1 MLETDMSKAGNHEW
15 ICLYHSSSIL
25 EPCRASDP
33 ASQVEADSP
42 KVARMNAALRDAMIR
57 ENPALGDVLQ
67 GHPAWQPIPLPRRSS
82 KAATIPMH
90 EKMPA

>member
-42 KVARMNAALRDAMIR
+42 KVARMNAAHPVGAEWSYRRLLIH
-57 ENPALGDVLQ
+57 LGS
-67 GHPAWQPIPLPRRSS
+67 LPF
-82 KAATIPMH
+82 I
-90 EKMPA
+90 